1 MLAQACQTAERI
13 WLQFFMG
20 THGFDFVLFH
30 GQRHAVHF
38 SQLKEGMFIILY
50 FEFHQEYIWFCTS
63 SFIRSTFLDNTPS
76 FRRSTFL
83 DYTPSFIRST
93 FLDFTSS
100 FIRST
105 FLDYTSSFIRST
117 FLDYTASFIRS
128 TFLDYTPSFI
138 RNTFLK
144 CNSSLL

>member
-1 MLAQACQTAERI
+1 MHIYIYMLTQACQTAKRI

-20 THGFDFVLFH
+20 THGFDFVLFY
-30 GQRHAVHF
+30 GQRRAVHF

-63 SFIRSTFLDNTPS
+63 SFIRSTFLDYTPS
-76 FRRSTFL
+76 FIRSTFLDYTHSFIRSTFL

-93 FLDFTSS
+93 FLD
-100 FIRST
+100 
-105 FLDYTSSFIRST
+105 
-117 FLDYTASFIRS
+117 
-128 TFLDYTPSFI
+128 YTPSFI
-138 RNTFLK
+138 RSTFLK